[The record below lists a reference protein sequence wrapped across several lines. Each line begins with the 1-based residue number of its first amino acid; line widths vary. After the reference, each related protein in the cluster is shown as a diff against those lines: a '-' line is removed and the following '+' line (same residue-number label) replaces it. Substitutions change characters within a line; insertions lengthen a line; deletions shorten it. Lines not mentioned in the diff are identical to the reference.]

1 MCGIIG
7 YIGQKQAYPI
17 IVNGLKK
24 LEYRGYDSY
33 GICVLSGEDV
43 FLKRKVGRIS
53 EENSESE
60 NQGTIGIGHS
70 RWATTGSVCERN
82 AHPQEYNGFYV
93 VHNGIVENYKELK
106 EELISEGHEFSS
118 DTDTE
123 VIAHLISD
131 EFNGNLEDAVRKAL
145 KKIVGSYGIAV
156 ISPKDKDKI
165 VIAKLSSPI
174 IIGICTDGYI
184 VASDSSAVIDHT
196 KQIITLDD
204 NEMAILRKDS
214 YIISKEKK
222 IETIDWESDAVS
234 RGDYEHFMLKEI
246 MEEPRVI
253 ESAIQ
258 GRLLEDDVKLGGLET
273 SKERLKRA
281 SKIHLIGC
289 GTGYYAAKT
298 GEYMIEE
305 IAGIDAEAQ
314 MGSEIRY
321 RNVRLGSDQAAI
333 FVSQSG
339 ETADNLASLKKMKE
353 AGVLSL
359 GVTNVIGS
367 TQTRETE
374 GGVYTRC
381 GREVAVASTKAFIG
395 QLTVLAMISVFL
407 GRQRS
412 LSSGKAKE
420 IILELKNLSQKG
432 DLILEKSTQIQEIA
446 KKYSRFENFWFIG
459 RKFNYPI
466 ALEGALK
473 LKEVSYVHAE
483 GTTGGELKH
492 GPLALIDEK
501 HPTLAICLKD
511 SVYDKMISNI
521 EEVKARNG
529 KIIAIATEGDE
540 RIKEIVDDVIYIPK
554 TLECLS
560 PILSAMPLHLFAY
573 YLALELERD
582 IDKPRNLAKSVTVE

>member
-7 YIGQKQAYPI
+7 YIGQRQAYPI

-33 GICVLSGEDV
+33 GICVLSGEDT

-60 NQGTIGIGHS
+60 NQGTTGIGHS
-70 RWATTGSVCERN
+70 RWATTGSVCEKN

-106 EELISEGHEFSS
+106 EGLISEGHQFNS

-131 EFNGNLEDAVRKAL
+131 EFKGNLEDAVRKAL

-174 IIGICTDGYI
+174 IVGICTDGYI

-204 NEMAILRKDS
+204 NEMAILKKDS
-214 YIISKEKK
+214 YVISKEKK
-222 IETIDWESDAVS
+222 IEIIDWESDAVS
-234 RGDYEHFMLKEI
+234 KGQYEHFMLKEI

-273 SKERLKRA
+273 SKEMLKRA

-305 IAGIDAEAQ
+305 IAGMDAEAQ

-407 GRQRS
+407 GRQRN
-412 LSSGKAKE
+412 LSSEKAKE
-420 IILELKNLSQKG
+420 IISELKNLSQKG

-446 KKYSRFENFWFIG
+446 KKYSGFENFWFIG

-540 RIKEIVDDVIYIPK
+540 RIKEIVDDVIFIPK

-560 PILSAMPLHLFAY
+560 PILSATPLHLFAY

>member
-7 YIGQKQAYPI
+7 YIGEKQAYPI

-106 EELISEGHEFSS
+106 EELINEGHEFSS